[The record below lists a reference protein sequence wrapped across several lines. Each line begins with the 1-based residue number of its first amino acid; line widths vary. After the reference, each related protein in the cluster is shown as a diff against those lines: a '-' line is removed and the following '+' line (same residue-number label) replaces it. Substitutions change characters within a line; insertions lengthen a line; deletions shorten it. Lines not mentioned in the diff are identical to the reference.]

1 MRRTFIV
8 ILMVILSVALSAQ
21 MREQQGGKFKRPMER
36 LENYKKIRMIEVLKL
51 DEETGLK
58 LVSRYNKHREG
69 VKQLEQNR
77 AAVIDKLESQL
88 SSNASDAEL
97 QKTFAEFHD
106 SERKIG
112 ESRKKFLDD
121 LKEVLTVKQIG
132 EYIIFERNFMADLRN
147 VVKDVQNERR
157 RRE

>member
-1 MRRTFIV
+1 MRSSIV
-8 ILMVILSVALSAQ
+8 LVLIIALSMTLSAQ
-21 MREQQGGKFKRPMER
+21 MREKMGGKFQRPMER

-58 LVSRYNKHREG
+58 LVGRYNKHREG
-69 VKQLEQNR
+69 VKLIEENR

-88 SSNASDAEL
+88 KSNASDAEL
-97 QKTFAEFHD
+97 QKTFAEFH
-106 SERKIG
+106 ETEKKIG
-112 ESRKKFLDD
+112 ESRKKFLED

-157 RRE
+157 RRD